1 MSTMT
6 GRLKERVEVLQHS
19 GTNKAAGC
27 AAAAA
32 AAAKEKREG
41 THTVARDVVTEGV
54 ALRGEGRRG
63 HVLF

>member
-1 MSTMT
+1 MT

-32 AAAKEKREG
+32 AKEKREE